1 MHVYLERYLNSG
13 SEEEIA
19 RAKPGIRSE
28 AVIEGH
34 PSSAT
39 DTPVTAAL
47 PQEAADR
54 KEVGWM
60 AGASREES
68 DPANQ
73 IFTDNVKEK
82 CKFVCAICR
91 KVVVNLRG
99 HATSCHKLTPGD
111 YRKLHPNMEYQR
123 ETYHRYR
130 S

>member
-1 MHVYLERYLNSG
+1 MTTMHDYRERHLNAGYEVAS
-13 SEEEIA
+13 
-19 RAKPGIRSE
+19 AKPGISSE

-39 DTPVTAAL
+39 ATAAL
-47 PQEAADR
+47 PYEAADR

-60 AGASREES
+60 AGAKQEES

-73 IFTDNVKEK
+73 IFTDNVTET
-82 CKFVCAICR
+82 CQFVCAICR

-111 YRKLHPNMEYQR
+111 YRKLHPNTEYQR

>member
-47 PQEAADR
+47 PREAADR

-60 AGASREES
+60 AGAKQEES

-73 IFTDNVKEK
+73 IFTDNVTET
-82 CKFVCAICR
+82 CQFVCAICH
-91 KVVVNLRG
+91 KVAVNLRG
-99 HATSCHKLTPGD
+99 HLRNHQLTVGD
-111 YRKLHPNMEYQR
+111 YRKLHPNQEYHR

>member
-1 MHVYLERYLNSG
+1 MHDYRERHLNAGYEVAS
-13 SEEEIA
+13 
-19 RAKPGIRSE
+19 AKPGISSE

-39 DTPVTAAL
+39 DTPATAAL
-47 PQEAADR
+47 PYEAADR

-60 AGASREES
+60 AGAKQEES

-73 IFTDNVKEK
+73 IFTDNVTET
-82 CKFVCAICR
+82 CQFVCAICQ

-99 HATSCHKLTPGD
+99 HLRNHQLTVGD
-111 YRKLHPNMEYQR
+111 YRKLHPNTEYQR